1 MTLMLQKSTANGAG
15 ENGGKFH
22 TFGERETTELLP
34 KKLQEQQKI
43 QQDRS

>member
-34 KKLQEQQKI
+34 KKLQEQQNI